1 MDSPVSSVP
10 DPSRLANRERALGIM
25 ATVAIV
31 ALLYFARSV
40 LVPITLAII
49 LSLLIAPL
57 VRVLRRLHLG
67 QTLSVLAAVVVLALS
82 FAAVAGVIGSQ
93 LVRMAQSLPRYERTI
108 KQKLKTLNDVT
119 VGRFNSITGQ
129 AEHLVYRRAADEQP
143 AAPERSHGQQRSRTQ
158 ERSGASR
165 ESNTPRS
172 SGGAQESGA
181 AVESGGAP
189 ESGAAQ
195 KSGAAQG
202 SGAAQDSSASND
214 SDATQGSAATRGPDD
229 TQGSAASK
237 PAASQA
243 SENPQEPGASQESSA
258 SEDSATALDLL
269 IPPESGTSPS
279 NASRDS
285 RTSNGSSVPPGSSTS
300 QRRIL
305 RLSGGADT
313 PIPVEL
319 HEPPLNPLQIIER
332 VLGSIWVP
340 IETAGIVLVVLV
352 FVLLEH
358 DALRDRFIRIAGGND
373 IRRTTLAINDAGE
386 RLSRFFVS
394 QFAVNCGF
402 GLVIWVGLTVIGLPH
417 PLLWAALAG
426 VLRFVPYVGVWIAA
440 LCSALLAAAVDPHWT
455 LALMTLGFFT
465 VVELIAGQ
473 LVEPQLY
480 GHTTGLSPLSVV
492 IAAIFWSW
500 LWGPIG
506 LILST
511 PLTLCLLV
519 AGRHIK
525 ALSLLDVLLGDT
537 QALTMPERFYQRALS
552 ADSDEIIASAR
563 VFLKRNSF
571 ASYCDLVL
579 MPALHL
585 ARIDLVAGAITV
597 DQQAKVRSA
606 MMAVIAAIGG
616 ESPKLMRRYR
626 QSSVLENTTVGR
638 QLRLQREQISGR
650 WQGPLVVPAGSVV
663 VGVGLGSMADELATE
678 LLVRILRD
686 QKIDARHMSLEDLN
700 AVPPPGA
707 ADAVSVVYVVSAY
720 PSEERGRGEAT
731 ADEMRRRF
739 PHACIVGLLLPGML
753 LQPDVEVAGMPG
765 ADKSASSLGHA
776 VEICLDM
783 HRANPE

>member
-1 MDSPVSSVP
+1 MDSPVSSVSN
-10 DPSRLANRERALGIM
+10 PSPLANRERALGIV
-25 ATVAIV
+25 ATVSIL
-31 ALLYFARSV
+31 ALLYFARGV

-129 AEHLVYRRAADEQP
+129 AEHLMYRRAADEQP
-143 AAPERSHGQQRSRTQ
+143 AAPERSHALQRPRTQ

-165 ESNTPRS
+165 ESSASN
-172 SGGAQESGA
+172 ESD
-181 AVESGGAP
+181 
-189 ESGAAQ
+189 AAQ
-195 KSGAAQG
+195 GPAAAQG
-202 SGAAQDSSASND
+202 S
-214 SDATQGSAATRGPDD
+214 DD
-229 TQGSAASK
+229 TQASAASK
-237 PAASQA
+237 PAAAQA
-243 SENPQEPGASQESSA
+243 TENPQEPGTSQESGASQEPGASEESSA
-258 SEDSATALDLL
+258 SQDSGTGTALDLL
-269 IPPESGTSPS
+269 VPPESGASQSSTS
-279 NASRDS
+279 REL
-285 RTSNGSSVPPGSSTS
+285 RTSNGSSAPPGSSAS
-300 QRRIL
+300 QRWIQ
-305 RLSGGADT
+305 RLSAGADI

-319 HEPPLNPLQIIER
+319 HEPPLNPVQIIER
-332 VLGSIWVP
+332 VVGSIWVP

-358 DALRDRFIRIAGGND
+358 DALRDRFIRIAGGSD

-402 GLVIWVGLTVIGLPH
+402 GFVIWVGLTLIGLPH
-417 PLLWAALAG
+417 PLLWATLAG

-455 LALMTLGFFT
+455 LALMTLGFFA

-552 ADSDEIIASAR
+552 ADSDEIIAGAR

-597 DQQAKVRSA
+597 DQQIKVRGA

-626 QSSVLENTTVGR
+626 QSSVLEKTNVGR

-663 VGVGLGSMADELATE
+663 VCVGLGSMGDDFATE

-686 QKIDARHMSLEDLN
+686 QKIDARHMSLEDLS
-700 AVPPPGA
+700 AVPPAGA
-707 ADAVSVVYVVSAY
+707 ADAVSIVYVVSAY
-720 PSEERGRGEAT
+720 PSEERGRGEET
-731 ADEMRRRF
+731 VETMRGRF
-739 PHACIVGLLLPGML
+739 PHACVVGTLLPGML
-753 LQPDVEVAGMPG
+753 LQPDVEIESMPG

-783 HRANPE
+783 HRANPA